1 METKVVAAGAIGA
14 GVGALQTPLIRE
26 FVDRKYPTT
35 NIPSLKGFGTPSA
48 LIGLI
53 GGGLGLGVGA
63 IGMSKGKDGRQRL
76 ADVYVEP
83 AIDYG
88 IVALVSGIF
97 SGLYPAVTE
106 ADCVAKG
113 GYFYDGVC
121 HKTPAAALSMQPGV
135 QTATSYTYKP
145 PAIASQSYIPPA
157 SMQAPAVDMN
167 VLKQM
172 SAEIQRLSGEM
183 QRLGQENASLRV
195 QAQVPAI
202 MVEPG
207 QVTSKQK
214 RYGFMDGVE
223 TTAQPIKRVEQIR
236 KKYDFM
242 G

>member
-14 GVGALQTPLIRE
+14 GVGALQTPVIRE

-35 NIPSLKGFGTPSA
+35 NIPSLKGFGYLSS
-48 LIGLI
+48 LIGMI
-53 GGGLGLGVGA
+53 GGGAGLTVGLV
-63 IGMSKGKDGRQRL
+63 GMSKGKDGRQRL

-88 IVALVSGIF
+88 ITALVTGIF

-121 HKTPAAALSMQPGV
+121 HKTPAAAMSMQNQPAI

-145 PAIASQSYIPPA
+145 PAIASQAYIPPA
-157 SMQAPAVDMN
+157 ITQAPAVDMN

-172 SAEIQRLSGEM
+172 SAEVNRLV
-183 QRLGQENASLRV
+183 QENAALRAHA
-195 QAQVPAI
+195 QAPAI

-223 TTAQPIKRVEQIR
+223 TTAQPTRRVEQIR
-236 KKYDFM
+236 KKFDFM

>member
-1 METKVVAAGAIGA
+1 MDTRITGAIGA
-14 GVGALQTPLIRE
+14 GVGALQTPVLRQ
-26 FVDRKYPTT
+26 FVDRAYPTM
-35 NIPSLKGFGTPSA
+35 NVPFLKGFGTPSS
-48 LIGLI
+48 LVGTV
-53 GGGLGLGVGA
+53 GGGLSLAAGA
-63 IGMSKGKDGRQRL
+63 IGTTKGKDGRPRL
-76 ADVYVEP
+76 SDNIVVP

-88 IVALVSGIF
+88 IVALVGGIF

-121 HKTPAAALSMQPGV
+121 HKEPAAALSMQNQPGV

-157 SMQAPAVDMN
+157 NTQAPAVDMN

-172 SAEIQRLSGEM
+172 SAEIQRLS
-183 QRLGQENASLRV
+183 QAVQSLNQENASLRV

-207 QVTSKQK
+207 QVTSKQRK
-214 RYGFMDGVE
+214 YGFMEGVE
-223 TTAQPIKRVEQIR
+223 TSAQPIRKVEQIR

>member
-1 METKVVAAGAIGA
+1 MDSKVTAAGAIGA
-14 GVGALQTPLIRE
+14 GIGALQTPVLRE

-35 NIPSLKGFGTPSA
+35 NIPSLKGFGYVSSLA
-48 LIGLI
+48 GII
-53 GGGLGLGVGA
+53 GGGTGLAIGA
-63 IGMSKGKDGRQRL
+63 VGMSKGKDGRQRL
-76 ADVYVEP
+76 ADNYIEP

-88 IVALVSGIF
+88 ITALLTGIF

-121 HKTPAAALSMQPGV
+121 HKTPAATLSMQPGV

-157 SMQAPAVDMN
+157 NTQGVDMN

-172 SAEIQRLSGEM
+172 SAEVQRLS
-183 QRLGQENASLRV
+183 QAVQSLSQENAALRS
-195 QAQVPAI
+195 QAMAPAI
-202 MVEPG
+202 EVG
-207 QVTSKQK
+207 QVLPGGVHKKQE
-214 RYGFMDGVE
+214 RFGFMTGLE
-223 TTAQPIKRVEQIR
+223 TSQPTRTTERIR
-236 KKYDFM
+236 KKFDFM

>member
-14 GVGALQTPLIRE
+14 GVGALQTPVIRE

-35 NIPSLKGFGTPSA
+35 NIPSLKGFGYPSA
-48 LIGLI
+48 LIGVI
-53 GGGLGLGVGA
+53 GGGLGLTVGA

-121 HKTPAAALSMQPGV
+121 HKTPATPTASMQPGV
-135 QTATSYTYKP
+135 QTATSYTYRP
-145 PAIASQSYIPPA
+145 PAIASQAYIPPA
-157 SMQAPAVDMN
+157 ITQAPAVDMN

-172 SAEIQRLSGEM
+172 SAEIQRLA
-183 QRLGQENASLRV
+183 QENAAMRT
-195 QAQVPAI
+195 QAQAPAI

-223 TTAQPIKRVEQIR
+223 TTAQPIKRVQQIR